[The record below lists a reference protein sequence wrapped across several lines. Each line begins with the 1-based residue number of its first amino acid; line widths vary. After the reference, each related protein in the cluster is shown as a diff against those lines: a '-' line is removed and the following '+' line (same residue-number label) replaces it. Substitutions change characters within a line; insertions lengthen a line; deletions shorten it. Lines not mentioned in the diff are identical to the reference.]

1 MGPLTGVKILEIAG
15 LGPGPF
21 AGMLLADMG
30 ATMIRI
36 ERPGGTAMGSG
47 RWNLLNRGRPSAAV
61 DLKDPRGRQIVL
73 ELCQGADALIEGFR
87 PGVMERL
94 GLGPEEVL
102 ERNPRLVYGRMTGYG
117 QDGPLSQVAG
127 HDINYLAIAGALGS
141 ISRDG
146 GRPVPPLNLV
156 GDMGGGGLLLAFGV
170 VCAVLE
176 ARASGQG
183 QVVDAA
189 MVDGTSILSTIVY
202 AFRAAQDHP
211 FGWDD
216 RPGRNMIDTGAHFY
230 DAYETSDGGY
240 MAVGAVEPE
249 FYAEFIARLGL
260 DADDMPQ
267 WDRPRW
273 PELKRRVAERFASR
287 TLAEWTEVF
296 EEAEACTSPVLRLD
310 TAPEHRHN
318 VARGSFVEVDGV
330 LQPRPAPRFSRT
342 EAEIAHGPRLPGEDT
357 DAALAAWG
365 VGEDALAALR
375 AAAVIA

>member
-1 MGPLTGVKILEIAG
+1 
-15 LGPGPF
+15 
-21 AGMLLADMG
+21 MLLADMG
-30 ATMIRI
+30 ATVIRI

-47 RWNLLNRGRPSAAV
+47 RWNLLNRGRPSAAI
-61 DLKDPRGRQIVL
+61 DLKLPAGRDLVL
-73 ELCQGADALIEGFR
+73 ELCAGADALIEGFR

-94 GLGPEEVL
+94 GLGPDDAL
-102 ERNPRLVYGRMTGYG
+102 ERNPQLVYGRMTGYG

-170 VCAVLE
+170 VCAILE

-202 AFRAAQDHP
+202 AFRAAQDQP
-211 FGWDD
+211 FAWNDE
-216 RPGRNMIDTGAHFY
+216 PGRNMIDTGAHFY

-249 FYAEFIARLGL
+249 FYAELLDRLGL
-260 DADDMPQ
+260 DPADTPQ
-267 WDRPRW
+267 WDRARW
-273 PELKRRVAERFASR
+273 PQLKERFAERFASR
-287 TLAEWTEVF
+287 TLAEWTAVF

-318 VARGSFVEVDGV
+318 VARESFIEVDGV

-342 EAEIAHGPRLPGEDT
+342 EAEVAHGPRLPGEDT
-357 DAALAAWG
+357 EAALAAWG
-365 VGEDALAALR
+365 VSEQARAALR
-375 AAAVIA
+375 ADAVIA